1 MSADDP
7 RVVQPQGMGAQHR
20 YNPYTAT
27 LPHVAARSNTGRR
40 PVQSFFMAEDL
51 RQQFLLRSASVLA
64 RPEADGVLHLAPT
77 ARLSTSL
84 LVLVIHVSQCSVA
97 KLRVGLIV
105 QIRGQRRYRLR
116 CIATTRSIRWRTLFE
131 SKSLASSALA

>member
-84 LVLVIHVSQCSVA
+84 PPSSSSSSTSASAVWLS
-97 KLRVGLIV
+97 
-105 QIRGQRRYRLR
+105 
-116 CIATTRSIRWRTLFE
+116 FE
-131 SKSLASSALA
+131 LA